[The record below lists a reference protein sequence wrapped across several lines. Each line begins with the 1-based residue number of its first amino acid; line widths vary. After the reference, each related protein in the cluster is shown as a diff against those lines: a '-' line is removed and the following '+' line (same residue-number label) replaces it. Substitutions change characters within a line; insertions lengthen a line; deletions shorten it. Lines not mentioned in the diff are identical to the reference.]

1 MNGLPV
7 AQHRND
13 AAFPFKQSAV
23 DQGRPQQYTT
33 ASASRGAVRH
43 PSWCRYDAHLDM
55 LKPRPHE
62 RIEEDIMHRRSITRA
77 INTLL
82 LSGACSLMALPA
94 GAQQT
99 APDNTKVNKAD
110 RAKGAVTADQQQ
122 ESAADRDLTKKI
134 RQSVVGDKSLSTYA
148 HNVKIV
154 TQDGQVTLKGP
165 VRSEAEKISI
175 AAKATE
181 IAGAGKVTNEITVAP
196 ADAPKKPKG

>member
-1 MNGLPV
+1 
-7 AQHRND
+7 
-13 AAFPFKQSAV
+13 
-23 DQGRPQQYTT
+23 
-33 ASASRGAVRH
+33 
-43 PSWCRYDAHLDM
+43 
-55 LKPRPHE
+55 
-62 RIEEDIMHRRSITRA
+62 MHRRSITRA

-82 LSGACSLMALPA
+82 LTGACSLLALPA
-94 GAQQT
+94 VAQQT

-110 RAKGAVTADQQQ
+110 RAKGAVTADRQK
-122 ESAADRDLTKKI
+122 ENAADRDLTKKI
-134 RQSVVGDKSLSTYA
+134 RQSVIDDKSLSTYA

-165 VRSEAEKISI
+165 VRSEAEKTSI